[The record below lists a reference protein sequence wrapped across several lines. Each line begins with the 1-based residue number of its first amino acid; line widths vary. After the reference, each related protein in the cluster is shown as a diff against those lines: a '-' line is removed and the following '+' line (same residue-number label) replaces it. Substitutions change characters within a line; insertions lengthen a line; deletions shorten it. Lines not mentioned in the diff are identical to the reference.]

1 MPLPTFIII
10 GVQKAGTTS
19 IYHYLQQHPQVYMSP
34 VKEPHFLER
43 DWPQLAADSPEV
55 KQPRINT
62 WEKYQALFA
71 GVTDET
77 AIGEASVNCLFHY
90 DQSIDLIKRY
100 VPDAQSDRG
109 AASPGGASLF

>member
-43 DWPQLAADSPEV
+43 DWPNW
-55 KQPRINT
+55 RRT
-62 WEKYQALFA
+62 AL
-71 GVTDET
+71 
-77 AIGEASVNCLFHY
+77 
-90 DQSIDLIKRY
+90 R
-100 VPDAQSDRG
+100 
-109 AASPGGASLF
+109 